1 MTMRFSTAF
10 VSVSIVLSA
19 ALTPASAAEMKAV
32 DFANTAA
39 GSDAFEI
46 QSSQLALQK
55 SRNDKV
61 KAFAEEMIKQ
71 HSQSTAK
78 LKAAA
83 QEAHIQ
89 VDATLPKELQSK
101 LDALKTASGPT
112 FDAAY
117 LSAQISVHTKA
128 AQLFGNFSKDGEGG
142 PIKAFA
148 QQTYPVIRTHL
159 VRVQALTTKQ

>member
-1 MTMRFSTAF
+1 MRFSTGS
-10 VSVSIVLSA
+10 VSVAIVLSA
-19 ALTPASAAEMKAV
+19 AFTPAWGAEMKAA
-32 DFANTAA
+32 DFATAAA

-55 SRNDKV
+55 SPNDKV
-61 KAFAEEMIKQ
+61 KAFARDMIEQ

-83 QEAHIQ
+83 QEAHVQ
-89 VDATLPKELQSK
+89 LDATLPKELQSK

-112 FDAAY
+112 FDPAY

-128 AQLFGNFSKDGEGG
+128 AQLVGNFSKDGEGG
-142 PIKAFA
+142 AIKAFA

-159 VRVQALTTKQ
+159 VREQALTTRQ